1 MTERKPPG
9 MSIEHWVDKQVREAT
24 EGGKFDDLPGAGKPI
39 PPGGIGSEDDWWI
52 TQKMA
57 REDLTFTAPTFEIRK
72 AADRLPERVA
82 KARTED
88 EVRALVGELNDRI
101 LEAIRKPMSGP
112 PLNLMPRDTDRIVAD
127 WHEARARAQ
136 ARLDAERAERLAEG
150 GAESDRPRRR
160 WLRRRRG

>member
-82 KARTED
+82 KAHRGRGTGAGGGVERSD
-88 EVRALVGELNDRI
+88 PRSDPQADVRPTAE
-101 LEAIRKPMSGP
+101 P
-112 PLNLMPRDTDRIVAD
+112 
-127 WHEARARAQ
+127 
-136 ARLDAERAERLAEG
+136 DA
-150 GAESDRPRRR
+150 P
-160 WLRRRRG
+160 